1 MALSWSIPSIR
12 PGAGAFCCSN
22 VWMWP
27 KVDPSRPARN
37 ESAYR
42 GTPGAGEAAVDVV
55 GIPAYDPER
64 PFAFTARVHQ
74 SQTFP
79 CGDRQTVSLD
89 WSAMCCGAPTASNI
103 EGATNRDRVGL

>member
-12 PGAGAFCCSN
+12 PGAGAFCFSN

-27 KVDPSRPARN
+27 KADPSRPARN

-55 GIPAYDPER
+55 GIPAYDPQR
-64 PFAFTARVHQ
+64 SFAEANKLSGCAAGVVMVNRSNCFGMGQRWGVTI
-74 SQTFP
+74 
-79 CGDRQTVSLD
+79 LD
-89 WSAMCCGAPTASNI
+89 PAA
-103 EGATNRDRVGL
+103 

>member
-12 PGAGAFCCSN
+12 PGAGAFCFSN

-55 GIPAYDPER
+55 GIPAYDPKR
-64 PFAFTARVHQ
+64 PNAATIPQFSDDQLWLGNVTCFGEAHHRHAESAPVTIKR
-74 SQTFP
+74 
-79 CGDRQTVSLD
+79 DRQPVTD
-89 WSAMCCGAPTASNI
+89 
-103 EGATNRDRVGL
+103 